1 MRIEKEQRGALKW
14 IKRITMVCTMYMMLP
29 TALWAQSTG
38 SIAGLVTDAS
48 GAVVPG
54 VTVEASSPALIE
66 RARSVVTDAAGR
78 YEIVALP
85 TGAYGVTFSLTGF
98 TTIRREN
105 IQLPTGF
112 TATVNAQM
120 TVGSLTETLT
130 VSGASPMVDV
140 GNVRTQNVLTHD
152 VLEALPTNN

>member
-1 MRIEKEQRGALKW
+1 MTL
-14 IKRITMVCTMYMMLP
+14 KRIIGVAAALALSMLP
-29 TALWAQSTG
+29 RAVGAQSTG
-38 SIAGLVTDAS
+38 SIAGLVTDSS

-66 RARSVVTDAAGR
+66 KVRSAITDAQGR

-85 TGAYGVTFSLTGF
+85 PGTYAVTLTLTGF
-98 TTIRREN
+98 TTVIREN

-120 TVGSLTETLT
+120 ALGTLADTLT

-140 GNVRTQNVLTHD
+140 QNVRTQNVL
-152 VLEALPTNN
+152 